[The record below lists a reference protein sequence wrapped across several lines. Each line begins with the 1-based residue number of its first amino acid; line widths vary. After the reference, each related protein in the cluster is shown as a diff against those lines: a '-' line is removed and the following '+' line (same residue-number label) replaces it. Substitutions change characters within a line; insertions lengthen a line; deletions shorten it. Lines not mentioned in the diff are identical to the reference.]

1 MSGVHLVGVD
11 PGLEADGALRLRG
24 RELKDCAAGRRID
37 RRLAGRLLLKDEDAG
52 GLGPVASK
60 DT

>member
-1 MSGVHLVGVD
+1 MGVD
-11 PGLEADGALRLRG
+11 PGLEADGALRLSG

-52 GLGPVASK
+52 GLRPVASE